1 VIRVTR
7 QRASEVAA
15 LLRDAARAE
24 IMPRF
29 RRLAPEAVR
38 AKSGPLD
45 LVTEADE
52 AAERV
57 IAAGLEKLFPGCL
70 VVGEEATAADPTLL
84 DRLADADCAIVVDPV
99 DGTANF
105 AAGVPLF
112 GCMAALF
119 LRGECIAAW
128 IHDPLGDDTALALR
142 GEGAWIEDAE
152 GRGRGALSV
161 AAPVPVGRM
170 VGAVSWGWMKE
181 PLRSRVPSRLP
192 LLAASLN
199 FRCAAHEYRL
209 AAGGHAHLLVYNK
222 LMPWDHAPG
231 WLIHAEAGGHA
242 ARFDGQ
248 PYDPARH
255 RDGGLICAPDRAS
268 WQEAHAA
275 LIEPDAHAPSRDGSH
290 APSRDGSHAPS
301 RDG

>member
-1 VIRVTR
+1 MPLGA
-7 QRASEVAA
+7 RAAAAVAA

-38 AKSGPLD
+38 AKTGPLD

-57 IAAGLEKLFPGCL
+57 IAAGLDRLFPGCT
-70 VVGEEATAADPTLL
+70 VVGEEAASAEPALL
-84 DRLADADCAIVVDPV
+84 SRLAGADLAFVVDPV

-112 GCMAALF
+112 GCMAAAF
-119 LRGECIAAW
+119 RRGEVIAAW

-142 GEGAWIEDAE
+142 GEGAWVEDSA
-152 GRGRGALSV
+152 GQRVGALRA
-161 AAPVPVGRM
+161 AAPVPVSHM
-170 VGAVSWGWMKE
+170 VAGISWGFMPE
-181 PLRSRVPSRLP
+181 PLKSRVTARLP
-192 LLAASLN
+192 RLAAAIG

-209 AAGGHAHLLVYNK
+209 LAGGHAHLLAYNR

-231 WLIHAEAGGHA
+231 WLIHREAGGYA
-242 ARFDGQ
+242 ARFDGSA
-248 PYDPARH
+248 YEAARH
-255 RDGGLICAPDRAS
+255 VSGGLLLAPDRAS
-268 WQEAHAA
+268 WEEAHAA
-275 LIEPDAHAPSRDGSH
+275 LLADG
-290 APSRDGSHAPS
+290 
-301 RDG
+301 